1 VVRVLVVEETAK
13 LARLLA
19 RGLCEE
25 GWQVDVAGHGEE
37 AVWMGRAA
45 AYDVIVLDV
54 MLPDL
59 DGVAVCGR
67 LRESRVRTPVL
78 MLSARDAV
86 ADRVAALD
94 AGADDY
100 LVKPFAF
107 EELLAR
113 LRALSRRVPL
123 QRPGGS

>member
-1 VVRVLVVEETAK
+1 MLVVEDTAK
-13 LARLLA
+13 LAQLLA
-19 RGLCEE
+19 RGLSEE
-25 GWQVDVAGHGEE
+25 GWEVDVAGGGEE
-37 AVWMGRAA
+37 ALQLGRAA

-67 LRESRVRTPVL
+67 LRASGVRAPLL

-86 ADRVAALD
+86 GDRVAALD

-100 LVKPFAF
+100 LLKPFAF

-113 LRALSRRVPL
+113 LRALSRRVPR